1 MFPADEHPF
10 LDVILARPLDDG
22 PRLVYADYLDET
34 GHPLDAARADLVRVQ
49 VALARLPADHPR
61 NPDLR
66 ERERDLLQAHRRA
79 WTAPLATLG
88 AEFTFRRGIPD
99 AVALDAATFLRRGEE
114 LFDNTQAGG
123 RSFVRQVLLRE
134 PARVAPQLADCPI
147 LAGVEELSLC
157 QGGLGNG
164 GVELLVRSP
173 FLGAVRSLD
182 LGFNGLGDAG
192 VRALARASTL
202 PSLQFLAL
210 NDNGPITGD
219 GAAEIADSPFLAGL
233 LELDLSGNEV
243 PGDGVRA
250 LVTGR
255 ATGRLHALKLAGNP
269 IGDGGL
275 AALVGAD
282 VFHRAVARDPHLD
295 LRFCELGPDALGGL
309 AASPELARVE
319 GLDLRENYV
328 GDAGALALCDSGR
341 LGNVRT
347 LRLARNQVG
356 DAGAVALA
364 AAEMPR
370 LRVLDV
376 SGNRLTRRGTEA
388 LRAAAQAR
396 GFALDAAGNGTETA
410 PPLLVSDREAVMRA
424 AREDVAALSAM
435 KRRVSHPSRPN
446 G

>member
-10 LDVILARPLDDG
+10 LDAVLARPLDDG

-34 GHPLDAARADLVRVQ
+34 GRPLDTARAEIIRVQ
-49 VALARLPADHPR
+49 VALARLPDDHPR

-66 ERERDLLQAHRRA
+66 ERERDLLQHHRRA

-99 AVALDAATFLRRGEE
+99 AVAVDAATFLRRGEE

-134 PARVAPQLADCPI
+134 PARVAPQLAECPL

-173 FLGAVRSLD
+173 HLGAVRVLD

-202 PSLQFLAL
+202 PRLQFLAL

-219 GAAEIADSPFLAGL
+219 GAAELADSPFLAGL

-243 PGDGVRA
+243 PEAGVRSIA
-250 LVTGR
+250 AGR
-255 ATGRLHALKLAGNP
+255 ATGRLHTLKLAGNP
-269 IGDGGL
+269 IGDAGL
-275 AALVGAD
+275 TALIGSD
-282 VFHRAVARDPHLD
+282 VFRRGLARDPHLD
-295 LRFCELGPDALGGL
+295 LRFCELGPDAMPVL
-309 AASPELARVE
+309 AASPELARV
-319 GLDLRENYV
+319 GSLDLRENYV
-328 GDAGALALCDSGR
+328 GDPGVLALCGSGRLGTVRILLLARNQIGDAGALAL
-341 LGNVRT
+341 
-347 LRLARNQVG
+347 
-356 DAGAVALA
+356 A
-364 AAEMPR
+364 AAGLPR

-376 SGNRLTRRGTEA
+376 SGNRLTRRGIEA
-388 LRAAAQAR
+388 LKAAALAG
-396 GFALDAAGNGTETA
+396 GFTLEAAGNGTEIT
-410 PPLLVSDREAVMRA
+410 PPLSISESETARRA
-424 AREDVAALSAM
+424 AREDVAALTAM